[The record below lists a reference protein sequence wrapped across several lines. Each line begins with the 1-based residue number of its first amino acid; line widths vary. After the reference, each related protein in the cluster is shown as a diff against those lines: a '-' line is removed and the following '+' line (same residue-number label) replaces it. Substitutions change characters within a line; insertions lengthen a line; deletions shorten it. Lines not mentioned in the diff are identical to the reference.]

1 MSNHN
6 KLRNRT
12 KKIRGRLP
20 QRVKPHPL
28 NALFTKAVL
37 SIMTRMSQA
46 ESMSYFDI
54 ELPKTGRYCGTRAGL
69 PNSETRYRYVDWC
82 SERNEKGNFFV
93 SFRDEAGNSQVLDA
107 RGWAS
112 EKIMIGVKEELLPL
126 EPSNAEPL
134 RG

>member
-12 KKIRGRLP
+12 KKMKGRLP

-28 NALFTKAVL
+28 NALFTKAVV
-37 SIMTRMSQA
+37 SIMGRMAQV

-54 ELPKTGRYCGTRAGL
+54 ELPEPGRYCGTRAGL

-82 SERNEKGNFFV
+82 TQRNENGNFFV
-93 SFRDEAGNSQVLDA
+93 SCRDEAGHNQVLDS

-112 EKIMIGVKEELLPL
+112 EKIMIGIQDRISRL
-126 EPSNAEPL
+126 EPSNAGQL